1 MRRTT
6 NEKRVLQVEVTMDD
20 VNVMVTPPCVDVLM
34 PVLTARELKTVA
46 GDDGRLHVT
55 ESVQPFFHLEHG
67 ALVAS
72 AGLTERIVSTLTAA
86 GKHVRLADHRHDDFR
101 RQDQTLVSQVRCE
114 DHRLL
119 NVVAL
124 NPRGQ
129 LIVNGGNEQITA
141 AGLLHRFF
149 PRGKTLVVVPG
160 LAEARR
166 MKRRLEQYLDR
177 AVGILDAGR
186 QLRHRIY
193 VAGHRRFQYSLGVQD
208 GWGRFLYVGVPAAT
222 GAAALR
228 TYECLIGASHYA
240 IVTRHERRTSDDQ
253 LRLEAVTGPEIFRQ
267 ATSWG
272 PLPAVAVEWANPP
285 SVPLDMRQLNPLQRK
300 QCALWSNNRRNQ
312 YIADMAVAFSVTN
325 VPKLNELGLLLNRP
339 PDVLHG
345 YDGRMRVAIL
355 AETVQHAQ
363 VLHALLPH
371 WELRTAVPQLQPQGS
386 STHWQI
392 AYAERAIVTMG
403 FADRYG
409 INAEVVVRADG
420 TNTAWQEAW
429 GPHPSP
435 YERNDTMFVVDL
447 KDDYDEAAQ
456 RHRAERQQQYEER
469 GWGEQRHETP

>member
-6 NEKRVLQVEVTMDD
+6 NEKRVLQVDVTMDD

-34 PVLTARELKTVA
+34 PVLTSREFKTVA
-46 GDDGRLHVT
+46 DDDGRLHVT
-55 ESVQPFFHLEHG
+55 ESVQPFFHLEDG

-72 AGLTERIVSTLTAA
+72 VGLTHRIIGCLAAA
-86 GKHVRLADHRHDDFR
+86 GKKVRLADQRQGNFR
-101 RQDQTLVSQVRCE
+101 QHDQTVALQAYRE
-114 DHRLL
+114 DRRLL
-119 NVVAL
+119 DTVAS

-129 LIVNGGNEQITA
+129 LIVHGGNEQIAA

-149 PRGKTLVVVPG
+149 PHGKTLVIVPG
-160 LAEARR
+160 LADARR
-166 MKRRLEQYLDR
+166 MKHRLEQYLDR

-186 QLRHRIY
+186 QLRYRIY
-193 VAGHRRFQYSLGVQD
+193 VASHRRFQYSLGVQD

-222 GAAALR
+222 GAAALH
-228 TYECLIGASHYA
+228 TYEYLFGAYHYA
-240 IVTRHERRTSDDQ
+240 IVTRHERRTSDDL

-267 ATSWG
+267 ATSWSH
-272 PLPAVAVEWANPP
+272 LPAVAVEWANPP
-285 SVPLDMRQLNPLQRK
+285 SVPLDIRRLNPLQRK

-325 VPKLNELGLLLNRP
+325 VPKLYELGLLLNRP
-339 PDVLHG
+339 PDVLQD
-345 YDGRMRVAIL
+345 YNGRMRVAIL
-355 AETVQHAQ
+355 AESVQHAQ

-371 WELRTAVPQLQPQGS
+371 WELRTAVPELQPEGS
-386 STHWQI
+386 VTNWQI